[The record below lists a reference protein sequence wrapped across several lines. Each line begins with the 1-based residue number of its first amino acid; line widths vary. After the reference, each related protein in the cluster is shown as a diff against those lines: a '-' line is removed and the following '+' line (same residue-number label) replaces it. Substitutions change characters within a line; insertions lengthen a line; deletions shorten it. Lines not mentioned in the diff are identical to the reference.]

1 MSQAADLE
9 SRRRREAEA
18 QEESA
23 RRAAAAAAP
32 HSPVQQNVPSPTTA
46 RRMPEQTRTRRSN
59 IPVSPTSP
67 PQGAA
72 AQQSE
77 TLTGAS
83 PLIQGHLR
91 PFTPPRAPPPP
102 PPPPPPAAAA
112 DAAAAAAAGQASE
125 DSPEFFFLPL

>member
-72 AQQSE
+72 QQSE
-77 TLTGAS
+77 SLTGAA

-125 DSPEFFFLPL
+125 DEPEFFFLPL